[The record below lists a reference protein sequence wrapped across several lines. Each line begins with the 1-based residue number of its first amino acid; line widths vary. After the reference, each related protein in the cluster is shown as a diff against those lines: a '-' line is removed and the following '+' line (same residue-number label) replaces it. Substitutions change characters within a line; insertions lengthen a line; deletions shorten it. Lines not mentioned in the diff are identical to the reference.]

1 MTSLPE
7 LQAQLR
13 SLQNKRIQ
21 MSTTMESL
29 IKQDADLRS
38 KLGQLGV
45 TDVDASI
52 SSLSKEAESLKS
64 SITTILQGLNGA
76 TAI

>member
-76 TAI
+76 TTI

>member
-29 IKQDADLRS
+29 IKQDADLRA